1 MRFPIVLMYS
11 ERNDK
16 LYSENAYNVFANIL
30 RAELYPKQAAAVV
43 VCPPR
48 SIKYDDDSKQAVFQK
63 FKGDSPPFRK
73 WIDFL
78 LNNDW
83 IARCKDIMLFHSFKY
98 CTIATI
104 KYNLK
109 NKVASTKTTMFP
121 DIAEEA
127 KDYEN

>member
-1 MRFPIVLMYS
+1 MMRFPIVLMHS

-16 LYSENAYNVFANIL
+16 LCSENAYNVFSNTP
-30 RAELYPKQAAAVV
+30 RAELYPKQAAVV

-48 SIKYDDDSKQAVFQK
+48 SIKYDDSKQAVIQK
-63 FKGDSPPFRK
+63 FKNDSPPFRK

-83 IARCKDIMLFHSFKY
+83 IGRCKDIMLFHSSKY
-98 CTIATI
+98 CTIATT
-104 KYNLK
+104 KYNLQ

-121 DIAEEA
+121 DIAEGA
-127 KDYEN
+127 KDSEN

>member
-1 MRFPIVLMYS
+1 MRFPIVLMHS

-16 LYSENAYNVFANIL
+16 LCSENAYNDFANIL

-43 VCPPR
+43 CPPR
-48 SIKYDDDSKQAVFQK
+48 SIKYGDDSKQAVIQK
-63 FKGDSPPFRK
+63 FKDDSPPFRK

-83 IARCKDIMLFHSFKY
+83 IGNCKDIMLFHSFKY

-109 NKVASTKTTMFP
+109 NKVASTKTTMYP
-121 DIAEEA
+121 DIAEGT
-127 KDYEN
+127 KDSEN

>member
-1 MRFPIVLMYS
+1 MRFPIVLMHS

-16 LYSENAYNVFANIL
+16 LCSENAYNVFSNTP
-30 RAELYPKQAAAVV
+30 RAELYPKQAAVV

-48 SIKYDDDSKQAVFQK
+48 SIKYDDSKQAVIQK
-63 FKGDSPPFRK
+63 FKNDSPPFRK

-83 IARCKDIMLFHSFKY
+83 IGRCKDIMLFHSSKY
-98 CTIATI
+98 CTIATT
-104 KYNLK
+104 KYNLQ

-121 DIAEEA
+121 DIAEGA
-127 KDYEN
+127 KDSEN

>member
-1 MRFPIVLMYS
+1 MRFPIVLMHS

-30 RAELYPKQAAAVV
+30 RAELYPKQAAVV
-43 VCPPR
+43 VYPPR
-48 SIKYDDDSKQAVFQK
+48 SIKYDDSKQAVIQK
-63 FKGDSPPFRK
+63 FKDDSPPFRK

-109 NKVASTKTTMFP
+109 NKVASTKTTMYP
-121 DIAEEA
+121 DIAEGT
-127 KDYEN
+127 KDSEN

>member
-1 MRFPIVLMYS
+1 MRFPIVLMHS

-16 LYSENAYNVFANIL
+16 LCSENAYNVFANIL
-30 RAELYPKQAAAVV
+30 RAELYPKQAAAVY
-43 VCPPR
+43 PPR
-48 SIKYDDDSKQAVFQK
+48 SIKYDDDSKQAVIQK
-63 FKGDSPPFRK
+63 FKDDSPPFRK

-78 LNNDW
+78 FNNDW
-83 IARCKDIMLFHSFKY
+83 IGRCKDIVLFPSFKY
-98 CTIATI
+98 CTIATT

-121 DIAEEA
+121 DIAEGA

>member
-1 MRFPIVLMYS
+1 MRFPIVLMHS

-30 RAELYPKQAAAVV
+30 RAELYPKQAVV

-48 SIKYDDDSKQAVFQK
+48 SIKYDDSKQAVIQK
-63 FKGDSPPFRK
+63 FKNDSPPFRK

-78 LNNDW
+78 LNNDS
-83 IARCKDIMLFHSFKY
+83 IGRCKDIMLFHSFKY
-98 CTIATI
+98 CTIATT
-104 KYNLK
+104 KHNLQ

-121 DIAEEA
+121 DIAEGA
-127 KDYEN
+127 KDSEN

>member
-1 MRFPIVLMYS
+1 MRFPIVLIHS

-30 RAELYPKQAAAVV
+30 RAELYPKQAVV
-43 VCPPR
+43 VVYPPR
-48 SIKYDDDSKQAVFQK
+48 SIKYDDSKQAVIQK
-63 FKGDSPPFRK
+63 FKDDSPPFRK

-121 DIAEEA
+121 VIAEGA
-127 KDYEN
+127 KDSEN

>member
-1 MRFPIVLMYS
+1 MRFPIVLMHS

-30 RAELYPKQAAAVV
+30 RAELYPKQAAAAVYA
-43 VCPPR
+43 PR
-48 SIKYDDDSKQAVFQK
+48 SIKYDDDSKQAVIQK
-63 FKGDSPPFRK
+63 FKDDSPPFRK

-83 IARCKDIMLFHSFKY
+83 IERCKDIMLFPSFKDC
-98 CTIATI
+98 CTIATT
-104 KYNLK
+104 KYNLQ

-121 DIAEEA
+121 DIAEGA
-127 KDYEN
+127 KDCEN

>member
-1 MRFPIVLMYS
+1 MRFPIVLMHS

-16 LYSENAYNVFANIL
+16 LCSENAYNVFANIL
-30 RAELYPKQAAAVV
+30 RAELYLKQAAAV

-48 SIKYDDDSKQAVFQK
+48 SIKYDDDSEQAVIQK
-63 FKGDSPPFRK
+63 FQDDSPPFRR

-78 LNNDW
+78 PNNDW
-83 IARCKDIMLFHSFKY
+83 IGRCKDIMLFHSFKY
-98 CTIATI
+98 CTIATT
-104 KYNLK
+104 KYNLQ

-127 KDYEN
+127 KGYEN